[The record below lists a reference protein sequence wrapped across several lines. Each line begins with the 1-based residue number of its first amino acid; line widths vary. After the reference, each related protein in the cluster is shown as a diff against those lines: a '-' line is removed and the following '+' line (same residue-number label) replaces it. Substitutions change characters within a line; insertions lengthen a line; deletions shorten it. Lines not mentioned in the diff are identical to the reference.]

1 LYVQKRF
8 SEIRTVYEIMW
19 KNMVEP
25 ERQTTDDSI
34 IRRMRIAR
42 WITQA
47 ADTHSEFVMLIAFPL
62 QRWLHERPSMLRYTY
77 IASLVVN
84 IFFVLQF

>member
-1 LYVQKRF
+1 
-8 SEIRTVYEIMW
+8 
-19 KNMVEP
+19 MVEP
-25 ERQTTDDSI
+25 EIQTTDDSI

-47 ADTHSEFVMLIAFPL
+47 ADTHSEFAMLIAFPL
-62 QRWLHERPSMLRYTY
+62 QRWLHERPSMLRHTY
-77 IASLVVN
+77 IACLVVN